1 MIKTKMIGVML
12 MASSVS
18 GKDHQDENGEED
30 TQQWTRDGEPEG
42 DVPCLSLQTHRAR
55 DCELILSWKASTP
68 PVLAMA
74 HFVLFDPRANCL

>member
-18 GKDHQDENGEED
+18 GKDHQDKNGEED

-42 DVPCLSLQTHRAR
+42 DVPA
-55 DCELILSWKASTP
+55 
-68 PVLAMA
+68 
-74 HFVLFDPRANCL
+74 

>member
-30 TQQWTRDGEPEG
+30 TQQWTRDAEPEG
-42 DVPCLSLQTHRAR
+42 DVPA
-55 DCELILSWKASTP
+55 
-68 PVLAMA
+68 
-74 HFVLFDPRANCL
+74 